1 MGRFMNHK
9 KWMAVIALAVTA
21 LILTHLPVSEADAA
35 ASASDFQTQGSTL
48 VKYRGT
54 EERVTIPDTVEVV
67 GESAFENNQKVQFV
81 VIPKSVKRLDAYV
94 FWGCN
99 NLEEVVL
106 GKGLT
111 AVDEYSFAGCTGLKQ
126 ITIPENIQSIDAQA
140 FAGCVNLTDIYIPAT
155 VTGIAEDAFLNCD
168 NVTIHADEG
177 SVAAQ
182 FAQKL
187 AEQKNRDPL
196 VTAAPVQTP
205 TAVSRPDTQA
215 TTEPVSTATPAP
227 VATPVP
233 GNVLG
238 STIIVGNH
246 ALVMV
251 HPGEEK
257 VQQGYTEPE
266 AGQETGEEQDI
277 TAETENGKIPEWMYY
292 RNQSVSAVTIPEGTT
307 EIGRFAFSRSSL
319 RTVTIPEGVTVIDYA
334 AFYHCDNL
342 DNVILPDTVNTVGA
356 KAFTHTGWLDDFEE
370 NSMDDFLI
378 SGDILVAYKGNLP
391 EVVIPDGVRVIAEEA
406 FRNHT
411 ELKKVHLPASVTD
424 IGNDAF
430 PEGIEIIN
438 EYWGDLTDTRN
449 RNRHKI
455 D

>member
-1 MGRFMNHK
+1 MNHK

-81 VIPKSVKRLDAYV
+81 VIPKSVKRLEAYV

-227 VATPVP
+227 AATPVP

-292 RNQSVSAVTIPEGTT
+292 RNQSVGAVTIPEGTT

-342 DNVILPDTVNTVGA
+342 DNVVLPDTVNTVGA

-411 ELKKVHLPASVTD
+411 ELKIVHLPASVTD

-438 EYWGDLTDTRN
+438 E
-449 RNRHKI
+449 
-455 D
+455 

>member
-319 RTVTIPEGVTVIDYA
+319 RTVTIPAGVTTIDYA

-356 KAFTHTGWLDDFEE
+356 KAFTHTGWMDDFEE

-391 EVVIPDGVRVIAEEA
+391 EVVIPNGVRVIAEEA

-438 EYWGDLTDTRN
+438 E
-449 RNRHKI
+449 
-455 D
+455 

>member
-1 MGRFMNHK
+1 MNHK

-81 VIPKSVKRLDAYV
+81 VIPKSVKRLEAYV

-182 FAQKL
+182 FSQKL

-227 VATPVP
+227 AATPVP

-319 RTVTIPEGVTVIDYA
+319 RTVTIPEGVTTIDYA

-356 KAFTHTGWLDDFEE
+356 KAFTHTGWMDDFEE

-438 EYWGDLTDTRN
+438 E
-449 RNRHKI
+449 
-455 D
+455 

>member
-1 MGRFMNHK
+1 MNHK

-292 RNQSVSAVTIPEGTT
+292 RNQSVSVVTIPEGTT

-319 RTVTIPEGVTVIDYA
+319 RTVTIPEGVTTIDYA

-356 KAFTHTGWLDDFEE
+356 KAFTHTGWMDDFEE

-378 SGDILVAYKGNLP
+378 SGYILVAYKGNLP

-438 EYWGDLTDTRN
+438 E
-449 RNRHKI
+449 
-455 D
+455 

>member
-81 VIPKSVKRLDAYV
+81 VISKSVKRLDAYV

-277 TAETENGKIPEWMYY
+277 TAETENGKVPEWMYY

-438 EYWGDLTDTRN
+438 E
-449 RNRHKI
+449 
-455 D
+455 

>member
-126 ITIPENIQSIDAQA
+126 ITIPENVQSIDAQA
-140 FAGCVNLTDIYIPAT
+140 FAGCINLTDIYIPAT

-215 TTEPVSTATPAP
+215 TTEPVSTTTPAP

-356 KAFTHTGWLDDFEE
+356 KAFTHTGWMDDFEE

-438 EYWGDLTDTRN
+438 E
-449 RNRHKI
+449 
-455 D
+455 

>member
-126 ITIPENIQSIDAQA
+126 ITIPENVQSIDAQA
-140 FAGCVNLTDIYIPAT
+140 FAGCINLTDIYIPAT

-182 FAQKL
+182 FSQKL

-227 VATPVP
+227 AATPVP

-438 EYWGDLTDTRN
+438 E
-449 RNRHKI
+449 
-455 D
+455 

>member
-1 MGRFMNHK
+1 
-9 KWMAVIALAVTA
+9 MAVIALAVTA

-81 VIPKSVKRLDAYV
+81 VIPKSVKRLEAYV

-438 EYWGDLTDTRN
+438 E
-449 RNRHKI
+449 
-455 D
+455 

>member
-182 FAQKL
+182 FSQKL

-292 RNQSVSAVTIPEGTT
+292 RNQSVSAVTIPEG
-307 EIGRFAFSRSSL
+307 
-319 RTVTIPEGVTVIDYA
+319 VTVIDYA

-391 EVVIPDGVRVIAEEA
+391 EVVIPNGVRVIAEEA

-438 EYWGDLTDTRN
+438 E
-449 RNRHKI
+449 
-455 D
+455 

>member
-1 MGRFMNHK
+1 MNHK

-277 TAETENGKIPEWMYY
+277 TAETENGKVPEWMYY
-292 RNQSVSAVTIPEGTT
+292 RNQSVTAVTIPEGTT

-438 EYWGDLTDTRN
+438 E
-449 RNRHKI
+449 
-455 D
+455 

>member
-319 RTVTIPEGVTVIDYA
+319 RTVTIPEGVTTIDYA

-356 KAFTHTGWLDDFEE
+356 KAFTHTGWMDDFEE

-406 FRNHT
+406 FRNHK

-438 EYWGDLTDTRN
+438 E
-449 RNRHKI
+449 
-455 D
+455 

>member
-1 MGRFMNHK
+1 MNHK

-319 RTVTIPEGVTVIDYA
+319 RTVTIPEGVTTIDYA

-356 KAFTHTGWLDDFEE
+356 KAFTHTGWMDDFEE

-378 SGDILVAYKGNLP
+378 SGDIMVAYKGNLP

-438 EYWGDLTDTRN
+438 E
-449 RNRHKI
+449 
-455 D
+455 

>member
-9 KWMAVIALAVTA
+9 KWVVALALIATA

-126 ITIPENIQSIDAQA
+126 ITIPENVQSIDAQA
-140 FAGCVNLTDIYIPAT
+140 FAGCINLTDIYIPAT

-182 FAQKL
+182 FSQKL

-215 TTEPVSTATPAP
+215 TTEPVSTTTPAP

-238 STIIVGNH
+238 STIVVGNH

-356 KAFTHTGWLDDFEE
+356 KAFTHTGWMDDFEE

-438 EYWGDLTDTRN
+438 E
-449 RNRHKI
+449 
-455 D
+455 

>member
-1 MGRFMNHK
+1 MNHK

-54 EERVTIPDTVEVV
+54 EERVTIPDTVVVV

-319 RTVTIPEGVTVIDYA
+319 RTVTIPEGVTTIDYA

-356 KAFTHTGWLDDFEE
+356 KAFTHTGWMDDFEE

-438 EYWGDLTDTRN
+438 E
-449 RNRHKI
+449 
-455 D
+455 

>member
-1 MGRFMNHK
+1 MNHK

-111 AVDEYSFAGCTGLKQ
+111 AVDEYSFAGCTRLKQ

-356 KAFTHTGWLDDFEE
+356 KAFTHTGWMDDFEE

-438 EYWGDLTDTRN
+438 E
-449 RNRHKI
+449 
-455 D
+455 

>member
-1 MGRFMNHK
+1 MGRFMNHE

-182 FAQKL
+182 FSQKL

-227 VATPVP
+227 AATPVP

-277 TAETENGKIPEWMYY
+277 TAETENGKVPEWMYY
-292 RNQSVSAVTIPEGTT
+292 RNQSVRAVTIPEGTT

-319 RTVTIPEGVTVIDYA
+319 RTVTIPEGVTTIDYA

-342 DNVILPDTVNTVGA
+342 DNVVLPDTVNTVGA

-378 SGDILVAYKGNLP
+378 CGDVLVAYKGNLP
-391 EVVIPDGVRVIAEEA
+391 EVVIPDGVRVIAEET

-438 EYWGDLTDTRN
+438 E
-449 RNRHKI
+449 
-455 D
+455 

>member
-215 TTEPVSTATPAP
+215 TTEPLSTATPAP

-277 TAETENGKIPEWMYY
+277 TAETENGKVPEWMYY

-334 AFYHCDNL
+334 TFYHCDNL

-391 EVVIPDGVRVIAEEA
+391 EVVIPNGVRVIAEEA

-430 PEGIEIIN
+430 PEGIESIN
-438 EYWGDLTDTRN
+438 E
-449 RNRHKI
+449 
-455 D
+455 

>member
-1 MGRFMNHK
+1 MNHK

-187 AEQKNRDPL
+187 AEQKSRDPL

-205 TAVSRPDTQA
+205 TAVSGPDTQA

-227 VATPVP
+227 AATPVP

-277 TAETENGKIPEWMYY
+277 TAETENGKVPEWMYY
-292 RNQSVSAVTIPEGTT
+292 RNQSVGAVTIPEGTT

-342 DNVILPDTVNTVGA
+342 DNVVLPDTVTTVGA

-406 FRNHT
+406 FQNHT

-438 EYWGDLTDTRN
+438 E
-449 RNRHKI
+449 
-455 D
+455 

>member
-1 MGRFMNHK
+1 MNHK

-126 ITIPENIQSIDAQA
+126 ITIPENVQSIDAQA

-319 RTVTIPEGVTVIDYA
+319 RTVTIPEGVTTIDYA

-356 KAFTHTGWLDDFEE
+356 KAFTHTGWMDDFEE

-438 EYWGDLTDTRN
+438 E
-449 RNRHKI
+449 
-455 D
+455 

>member
-1 MGRFMNHK
+1 MNHK

-111 AVDEYSFAGCTGLKQ
+111 TVDEYSFAGCTGLKQ

-292 RNQSVSAVTIPEGTT
+292 RNQSVGAVTIPEGTT

-342 DNVILPDTVNTVGA
+342 DNVVLPDTVNTVGA

-438 EYWGDLTDTRN
+438 E
-449 RNRHKI
+449 
-455 D
+455 

>member
-1 MGRFMNHK
+1 MNHK

-126 ITIPENIQSIDAQA
+126 ITIPENVQSIDAQA
-140 FAGCVNLTDIYIPAT
+140 FAGCINLTDIYIPAT
-155 VTGIAEDAFLNCD
+155 VTGMAEDAFLNCD

-182 FAQKL
+182 FSQKL

-215 TTEPVSTATPAP
+215 TTEPVSTTTPAP

-238 STIIVGNH
+238 STIVVGNH

-356 KAFTHTGWLDDFEE
+356 KAFTHTGWMDDFEE

-438 EYWGDLTDTRN
+438 E
-449 RNRHKI
+449 
-455 D
+455 

>member
-1 MGRFMNHK
+1 MNHK

-155 VTGIAEDAFLNCD
+155 VTSIAEDAFLNCD

-205 TAVSRPDTQA
+205 TAVSGPDTQA

-227 VATPVP
+227 AATPVP

-277 TAETENGKIPEWMYY
+277 TAETENGKVPEWMYY
-292 RNQSVSAVTIPEGTT
+292 RNQSVGAVTIPEGTT

-319 RTVTIPEGVTVIDYA
+319 RTVTIPEGVTTIDYA

-342 DNVILPDTVNTVGA
+342 DNVVLPDTVNTVGA

-438 EYWGDLTDTRN
+438 E
-449 RNRHKI
+449 
-455 D
+455 

>member
-126 ITIPENIQSIDAQA
+126 ITIPENVQSIDAQA

-155 VTGIAEDAFLNCD
+155 VTVIAEDAFLNCD

-182 FAQKL
+182 FSQKL

-342 DNVILPDTVNTVGA
+342 DNVVLPDTVNTVGA

-438 EYWGDLTDTRN
+438 E
-449 RNRHKI
+449 
-455 D
+455 

>member
-1 MGRFMNHK
+1 MNHK

-277 TAETENGKIPEWMYY
+277 TAETENGKVPEWMYY

-342 DNVILPDTVNTVGA
+342 DNVVLPDTVNTVGA

-391 EVVIPDGVRVIAEEA
+391 EVVIPNGVRVIAEEA

-438 EYWGDLTDTRN
+438 E
-449 RNRHKI
+449 
-455 D
+455 

>member
-126 ITIPENIQSIDAQA
+126 ITIPENVQSIDAQA
-140 FAGCVNLTDIYIPAT
+140 FAGCINLTDIYIPAT

-182 FAQKL
+182 FSQKL

-215 TTEPVSTATPAP
+215 TTEPVSTTTPAP

-238 STIIVGNH
+238 STIVVGNH

-356 KAFTHTGWLDDFEE
+356 KAFTHTGWMDDFEE

-430 PEGIEIIN
+430 PEGIEILN
-438 EYWGDLTDTRN
+438 E
-449 RNRHKI
+449 
-455 D
+455 

>member
-67 GESAFENNQKVQFV
+67 GESAFENNQKIQFV

-111 AVDEYSFAGCTGLKQ
+111 TVDEYSFAGCTGLKQ

-277 TAETENGKIPEWMYY
+277 TAETENGKVPEWMYY

-356 KAFTHTGWLDDFEE
+356 KAFTHTGWMDDFEE

-438 EYWGDLTDTRN
+438 E
-449 RNRHKI
+449 
-455 D
+455 

>member
-1 MGRFMNHK
+1 MNHK

-126 ITIPENIQSIDAQA
+126 ITIPENVQSIDAQA
-140 FAGCVNLTDIYIPAT
+140 FAGCINLTDIYIPAT

-182 FAQKL
+182 FSQKL

-215 TTEPVSTATPAP
+215 TTEPVSTTTPAP

-238 STIIVGNH
+238 STIVVGNH

-356 KAFTHTGWLDDFEE
+356 KAFTHTGWMDDFEE

-430 PEGIEIIN
+430 PEGIVSFRIN
-438 EYWGDLTDTRN
+438 QG
-449 RNRHKI
+449 
-455 D
+455 

>member
-140 FAGCVNLTDIYIPAT
+140 FAGCVNLTDIYIPAM

-215 TTEPVSTATPAP
+215 TTEPLSTATPAP

-277 TAETENGKIPEWMYY
+277 TAETENGKVPEWMYY

-391 EVVIPDGVRVIAEEA
+391 EVVIPNGVRVIAEEA

-438 EYWGDLTDTRN
+438 E
-449 RNRHKI
+449 
-455 D
+455 

>member
-307 EIGRFAFSRSSL
+307 EIGRFAFSRSSV
-319 RTVTIPEGVTVIDYA
+319 RTVTIPEGVTTIDYA

-356 KAFTHTGWLDDFEE
+356 KAFTHTGWMDDFEE

-438 EYWGDLTDTRN
+438 E
-449 RNRHKI
+449 
-455 D
+455 

>member
-215 TTEPVSTATPAP
+215 TTEPLSTATPAP

-342 DNVILPDTVNTVGA
+342 DNVVLPDTVNTVGA

-391 EVVIPDGVRVIAEEA
+391 EVVIPNGVRVIAEEA

-438 EYWGDLTDTRN
+438 E
-449 RNRHKI
+449 
-455 D
+455 

>member
-155 VTGIAEDAFLNCD
+155 VTVIAEDAFLNCD

-182 FAQKL
+182 FSQKL

-438 EYWGDLTDTRN
+438 E
-449 RNRHKI
+449 
-455 D
+455 

>member
-140 FAGCVNLTDIYIPAT
+140 FAGCVNLTDIYIPAM

-215 TTEPVSTATPAP
+215 TTEPLSTATPAP

-277 TAETENGKIPEWMYY
+277 TAETENGKVPEWMYY

-342 DNVILPDTVNTVGA
+342 DNVVLPDTVNTVGA

-438 EYWGDLTDTRN
+438 E
-449 RNRHKI
+449 
-455 D
+455 

>member
-227 VATPVP
+227 AATPVP

-356 KAFTHTGWLDDFEE
+356 KAFTHTLWMDDFEE

-438 EYWGDLTDTRN
+438 E
-449 RNRHKI
+449 
-455 D
+455 

>member
-140 FAGCVNLTDIYIPAT
+140 FARCVNLTDIYIPAT

-319 RTVTIPEGVTVIDYA
+319 RTVTIPEGVTTIDYA

-356 KAFTHTGWLDDFEE
+356 KAFTHTGWMDDFEE

-438 EYWGDLTDTRN
+438 E
-449 RNRHKI
+449 
-455 D
+455 

>member
-1 MGRFMNHK
+1 MNHK

-215 TTEPVSTATPAP
+215 TTEPLSTATPAP

-356 KAFTHTGWLDDFEE
+356 KAFTHTGWMDDFEE

-438 EYWGDLTDTRN
+438 E
-449 RNRHKI
+449 
-455 D
+455 